1 MRALSFSGVGAVEIV
16 PNRDLPWPIIWP
28 GVVEIARSEGCRLR
42 AYRDIAGVWTLGW
55 GETEGVQPG
64 DVWTQAQAD
73 ERLCSRLT
81 EFAQDVAA
89 VLIRP
94 ATPHQLAAMVS
105 LAYNIGMGWE
115 GFAKPRGAKDG
126 FRQSSVLRAHNAGSP
141 LAAARAFGLWNKA
154 RVGGVLEEVRG
165 LTARRA
171 RESALYLTRAAS
183 HHPLLDALPD
193 AAAGAAADM
202 PAAESESRMTASP
215 IAQSGAVSVATGA
228 AAMASSMSADVREV
242 AAGLGIDPLLVV
254 AAAGLTVGAVVLW
267 NRYRQRREGW
277 A

>member
-1 MRALSFSGVGAVEIV
+1 VEIL

-28 GVVEIARSEGCRLR
+28 GVAEIARSEGCRLR
-42 AYRDIAGVWTLGW
+42 AYRDIAGVWTIGW
-55 GETEGVQPG
+55 GETEGVRPG
-64 DVWTQAQAD
+64 DVMSQDAAD
-73 ERLCSRLT
+73 RLLCSRLG
-81 EFAQDVAA
+81 ELAQNVGA
-89 VLIRP
+89 VLIYP

-105 LAYNIGMGWE
+105 LAYNVGLA
-115 GFAKPRGAKDG
+115 GFAR
-126 FRQSSVLRAHNAGSP
+126 SSVLRAHNAGNP

-154 RVGGVLEEVRG
+154 RVNGVLKEVRG

-171 RESALYLTRAAS
+171 RESALYLTHAAS
-183 HHPLLDALPD
+183 HPPLLDTLPED
-193 AAAGAAADM
+193 AAGAAAEM

-242 AAGLGIDPLLVV
+242 AAGLGVDPLLVV
-254 AAAGLTVGAVVLW
+254 AAAGLIVGAVVLW